1 MIPAARPV
9 QRRSGLAL
17 VPVLLLSASL
27 ALTAGLAL
35 SADTALAQA
44 APKGT
49 CSAKADAPCTECCTS
64 LLAGKAATVD
74 GSVMTSHSCDSNT
87 DRTWMNMVPHR
98 TYGAGAMDTV
108 WMEPK
113 ETKGPDDP
121 DRLWSGIIPEVAETY
136 KFLNAAYPIMNE
148 HQLSIGETT
157 TGGKRELRSTE
168 GMIDAPELYRL
179 VLQRAKTAR
188 EAIRVAD
195 ELTKK
200 HGYNDWGEC
209 FTFAD
214 PQEAWFFEI

>member
-1 MIPAARPV
+1 MIPAE
-9 QRRSGLAL
+9 RRVRLCSGLVFAAAF
-17 VPVLLLSASL
+17 LLSTAS
-27 ALTAGLAL
+27 AP
-35 SADTALAQA
+35 AQV

-49 CSAKADAPCTECCTS
+49 CSAKADAPCMECCTS

-87 DRTWMNMVPHR
+87 DRTWMDMVPHR
-98 TYGAGAMDTV
+98 TYGSGALDTI

-113 ETKGPDDP
+113 ETKGPYDP
-121 DRLWSGIIPEVAETY
+121 DRLWAGTIPQAAETF

-148 HQLSIGETT
+148 HQLAIGETT

-179 VLQRAKTAR
+179 VLQRARTAR

-209 FTFAD
+209 FTF
-214 PQEAWFFEI
+214 EIGRAHV